1 MMNSYD
7 DFLQTESETEVGQ
20 ETIRRLYKSLD
31 KNLAPFYESP
41 AALQDACRE
50 ITGLS
55 EWVIVNEAVVEYD
68 VGGMDYF
75 VVGFEYLDNGYIMVV
90 SIDLL

>member
-1 MMNSYD
+1 MNSYD
-7 DFLQTESETEVGQ
+7 DFIQKEGETCMGQ
-20 ETIRRLYKSLD
+20 ETIRRLHKSLD
-31 KNLAPFYESP
+31 KNLAAFYESP

-75 VVGFEYLDNGYIMVV
+75 VVGFEFLDNGYVMVV

>member
-1 MMNSYD
+1 MNTYD
-7 DFLQTESETEVGQ
+7 DFLQKEGETCMGQ

-41 AALQDACRE
+41 LSLQKACKE

-55 EWVIVNEAVVEYD
+55 DWVVINEAVVEYN
-68 VGGMDYF
+68 VGNVDYF
-75 VVGFEYLDNGYIMVV
+75 VVAFEFLDNGYVMVV

>member
-1 MMNSYD
+1 MNTYD
-7 DFLQTESETEVGQ
+7 DFLQKEGETCMGQ

-31 KNLAPFYESP
+31 KNLAAYYDSP
-41 AALQDACRE
+41 LSLQNACKE

-55 EWVIVNEAVVEYD
+55 DWVVINEAVVEYN
-68 VGGMDYF
+68 VGNVDYF
-75 VVGFEYLDNGYIMVV
+75 VVAFEYLDNGYIMVV